1 MFVAYNLS
9 ARYNQNEMD
18 KKKYYSYLA
27 LEVIQKDYMQLL
39 RDNPEI
45 LKSQNHSLEDG
56 YFIKE
61 IFIDKMAID
70 EIKKQLIRM
79 NITTSRV
86 YPEYFRIFGDY
97 KESLVKHSK
106 K

>member
-1 MFVAYNLS
+1 
-9 ARYNQNEMD
+9 
-18 KKKYYSYLA
+18 
-27 LEVIQKDYMQLL
+27 
-39 RDNPEI
+39 
-45 LKSQNHSLEDG
+45 
-56 YFIKE
+56 
-61 IFIDKMAID
+61 MAID